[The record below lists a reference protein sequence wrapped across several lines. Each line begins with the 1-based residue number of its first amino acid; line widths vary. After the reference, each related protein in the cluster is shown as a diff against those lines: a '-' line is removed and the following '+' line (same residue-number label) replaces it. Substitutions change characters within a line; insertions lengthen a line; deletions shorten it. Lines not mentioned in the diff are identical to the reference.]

1 MTKSRLGHAL
11 DLFFSFRS
19 ADTLARSTKE
29 PLRTESVIKTVTDK
43 QDTLKKQSDVDKRS
57 SAETQGS
64 SVPLR
69 YPDRGKGSEVRNSD
83 DGRTKGP
90 PSRDAPGSEDVPRRD
105 KQSIATE
112 YDRTRDKISKAKG
125 FEHLA
130 VDSNGNKK
138 PTNGLASARLV
149 ENGPVSSS
157 SYEKGYTSEAR
168 SSPYP
173 ANEPPTLV
181 PYHNTLPPKTSSNTT
196 HSNIPS
202 TMPKLTPI
210 APRISNGS
218 PLTVAHS
225 SEAEHKSSSY
235 AAWRPSYTHLSNSV
249 PAMTSHGGTV
259 SWTAN
264 YPGVKQAPGDKVEE
278 NNWRAKQPP
287 REERDQN
294 WTGAYENAQK
304 HSARNFYPM
313 QPWDRQSCYGTLPS
327 QLRAIG
333 VTDKGFG
340 GKDVEE
346 DSRDVSRESMTSA
359 EHLQSKLPKAP
370 YKFGSGQSSLR
381 KENDFGGGKIPIG
394 TSNDEYQRSQP
405 FMSRNEKS
413 VVGEYVNYNNK
424 SEDGKGSNFVV
435 VNSKGGSFRLS
446 VERREGNQKYPK
458 HEVVKTSRM
467 EENRP
472 SSGYYNSHDS
482 RDLNDPSL
490 VGIPRSELKSEK
502 EKEGVD
508 VARTVDYTRTK
519 DQSSYKEHAGRKPDS
534 RELAAVGDGKKN
546 NDRNNN
552 STSMSGFPFFKY
564 SAGPNGEQTRYGER
578 GGGAVRDNKVF
589 VPPNATIE
597 MYEKREQE
605 MEKNGFRKSDIA
617 SAFSRNLVESNR
629 LSNPAEEVVKRT
641 EERRNIPKQ
650 DDMKSKLPTGRFES
664 EKRGESEEIS
674 ADNSDERSRQLS
686 RESASPDKRAQ
697 LRFQQSS
704 DKAVVS
710 SAAGDVRQRRLSSP
724 LSEQR
729 NATAPSTAYGA
740 SVAPGPQSRIAANGG
755 SEGVSR
761 ESTIESGM
769 SGLGNQAAAQ
779 FLRMDGGAFPN
790 PYFASMLAAPQGMPE
805 APFLVL
811 DPSIYSAM
819 YRTHMMEATAPGMFP
834 HGALAADPVAA
845 SFMVLH
851 PESYVPVGKFK
862 ILTQSNLSILKLL
875 SSVVSH
881 SSESDFKSQNQG
893 EV

>member
-1 MTKSRLGHAL
+1 
-11 DLFFSFRS
+11 
-19 ADTLARSTKE
+19 
-29 PLRTESVIKTVTDK
+29 
-43 QDTLKKQSDVDKRS
+43 
-57 SAETQGS
+57 
-64 SVPLR
+64 
-69 YPDRGKGSEVRNSD
+69 
-83 DGRTKGP
+83 
-90 PSRDAPGSEDVPRRD
+90 
-105 KQSIATE
+105 
-112 YDRTRDKISKAKG
+112 
-125 FEHLA
+125 
-130 VDSNGNKK
+130 
-138 PTNGLASARLV
+138 
-149 ENGPVSSS
+149 
-157 SYEKGYTSEAR
+157 
-168 SSPYP
+168 
-173 ANEPPTLV
+173 
-181 PYHNTLPPKTSSNTT
+181 
-196 HSNIPS
+196 
-202 TMPKLTPI
+202 
-210 APRISNGS
+210 
-218 PLTVAHS
+218 
-225 SEAEHKSSSY
+225 
-235 AAWRPSYTHLSNSV
+235 
-249 PAMTSHGGTV
+249 
-259 SWTAN
+259 
-264 YPGVKQAPGDKVEE
+264 
-278 NNWRAKQPP
+278 
-287 REERDQN
+287 
-294 WTGAYENAQK
+294 
-304 HSARNFYPM
+304 
-313 QPWDRQSCYGTLPS
+313 
-327 QLRAIG
+327 
-333 VTDKGFG
+333 
-340 GKDVEE
+340 
-346 DSRDVSRESMTSA
+346 
-359 EHLQSKLPKAP
+359 
-370 YKFGSGQSSLR
+370 
-381 KENDFGGGKIPIG
+381 
-394 TSNDEYQRSQP
+394 
-405 FMSRNEKS
+405 
-413 VVGEYVNYNNK
+413 
-424 SEDGKGSNFVV
+424 
-435 VNSKGGSFRLS
+435 
-446 VERREGNQKYPK
+446 
-458 HEVVKTSRM
+458 
-467 EENRP
+467 
-472 SSGYYNSHDS
+472 
-482 RDLNDPSL
+482 
-490 VGIPRSELKSEK
+490 
-502 EKEGVD
+502 
-508 VARTVDYTRTK
+508 
-519 DQSSYKEHAGRKPDS
+519 
-534 RELAAVGDGKKN
+534 
-546 NDRNNN
+546 
-552 STSMSGFPFFKY
+552 MSGFPFFKY

-729 NATAPSTAYGA
+729 NTTAPSTAYGA